1 MDAIR
6 NQLAY
11 RLAKCIGGLHF
22 QVAERTL
29 LLWNSERFATLVLEH
44 PNHRAA
50 MLPILF
56 PALYTNQE
64 SHWHESIRVL
74 SQRVLEQYGEVD
86 GELVQACRAEFEA
99 RIAAE
104 EAAAGG
110 AGGGAAAGSSSG
122 GGSLPGTPLSAN
134 PLAGGGP
141 DTPAPGSP
149 LASPATGSA
158 AAPARFGLGGGSG
171 FLSPTGVAAA
181 GGGSAGG
188 AGGVAHTPGG
198 GGGLHSPA
206 STAAVG
212 LHALGVSPGTAAAL
226 IHAHRAPAVRSS
238 SGFTSMAN
246 ADLLPGGG
254 GAVSATPTRRDKSH
268 LPLPMAMPSD
278 MGEGAGG
285 GAGGDE

>member
-74 SQRVLEQYGEVD
+74 SQRVLEQYAEVD

-104 EAAAGG
+104 EEAAA
-110 AGGGAAAGSSSG
+110 AAAAAAASSAAGSAA
-122 GGSLPGTPLSAN
+122 GTPMSSN
-134 PLAGGGP
+134 PLAGAGP
-141 DTPAPGSP
+141 STPAPGSP
-149 LASPATGSA
+149 LTSPAAGAT
-158 AAPARFGLGGGSG
+158 PARLGGSGGSG
-171 FLSPTGVAAA
+171 FLSPTGVAA
-181 GGGSAGG
+181 GSAGAAGG
-188 AGGVAHTPGG
+188 ASGVAHTPGG
-198 GGGLHSPA
+198 VHALHSPA

-226 IHAHRAPAVRSS
+226 IHAHKAPAVRSS
-238 SGFTSMAN
+238 TGFTSMAN

-278 MGEGAGG
+278 MGEGSGAGG
-285 GAGGDE
+285 GGDD